1 MSPTMKDA
9 RGMPGTLKKTIE
21 TGAHRSLGSIGR
33 FLSEGDVVNITVGF
47 ILAETA
53 YVVFTSL
60 VVDILTPLGAAIT
73 PDTQLEHRHIVL
85 RPAPVCVNG
94 TETYNPE
101 ECSMLRTFQ
110 EAQERGA
117 VTWNWG
123 QFISNLIQFLLIIL
137 LLFFAVKLYYRLFR
151 QEYHKK
157 KDCIQCFSSI
167 DRRAKRCPHCISY
180 QTTSEGRSAH
190 DDIETQ

>member
-1 MSPTMKDA
+1 MCVREREGERKRVFASTRVSITKSPNIHYKSKSSMSPTMKDA

-73 PDTQLEHRHIVL
+73 PDTQLV
-85 RPAPVCVNG
+85 
-94 TETYNPE
+94 
-101 ECSMLRTFQ
+101 
-110 EAQERGA
+110 
-117 VTWNWG
+117 
-123 QFISNLIQFLLIIL
+123 
-137 LLFFAVKLYYRLFR
+137 
-151 QEYHKK
+151 
-157 KDCIQCFSSI
+157 SSI
-167 DRRAKRCPHCISY
+167 RRFPHLLMLIH
-180 QTTSEGRSAH
+180 TGA
-190 DDIETQ
+190 